1 MSNAK
6 MSSALQIH
14 ATYISDI
21 SGNTVKCL
29 LLYNFDA
36 IGNTKNC
43 AIHLSRFF
51 VLGKNNNKKITVLRV
66 RKWCSLD

>member
-43 AIHLSRFF
+43 AIHRVDFLYWERIII
-51 VLGKNNNKKITVLRV
+51 KKSQ
-66 RKWCSLD
+66 C